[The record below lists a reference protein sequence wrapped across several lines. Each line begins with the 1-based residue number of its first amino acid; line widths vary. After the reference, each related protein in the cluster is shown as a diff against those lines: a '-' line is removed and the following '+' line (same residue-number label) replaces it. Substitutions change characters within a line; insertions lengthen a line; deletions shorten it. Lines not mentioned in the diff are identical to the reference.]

1 MPRSLVF
8 KSASMAHGSEFLME
22 FFTFDVVS
30 LYGGLPMI
38 SSFSSA
44 PRAIEARV
52 NDVIAADMPVTFE
65 FTEVGKLQQ
74 GRFDLSRLPVDAT
87 QMVRI
92 VHIGD
97 YDECLCVGA
106 HVGHTAEVGRFR
118 ISSTRYENGIQRIV
132 YRLDRK

>member
-1 MPRSLVF
+1 M
-8 KSASMAHGSEFLME
+8 
-22 FFTFDVVS
+22 
-30 LYGGLPMI
+30 
-38 SSFSSA
+38 
-44 PRAIEARV
+44 
-52 NDVIAADMPVTFE
+52 IAADMPVTFE

-87 QMVRI
+87 QTVRI